1 MSGPAKP
8 EPPSALAVHG
18 VLTVGGA
25 LAIALGEF
33 VGNRLFRG
41 GTAGLADLV
50 DELVIGAVLGN
61 IVAFLLLRSRRNL

>member
-8 EPPSALAVHG
+8 EPPAALAVHG

-33 VGNRLFRG
+33 VGNRIFRG
-41 GTAGLADLV
+41 GTAGVADLW
-50 DELVIGAVLGN
+50 DELLLGAILGN
-61 IVAFLLLRSRRNL
+61 VVAFLLLRSRRNL

>member
-8 EPPSALAVHG
+8 EPPTALAVHG

-41 GTAGLADLV
+41 GTIGVTDLW
-50 DELVIGAVLGN
+50 DELVIGAILGN
-61 IVAFLLLRSRRNL
+61 VVAFMLLRSRRTL